1 MTRRRVAGAAA
12 APCGLRVLCAA
23 ALWICLAAAA
33 RSEDYAVVGQC
44 RAGVP
49 NGEYELWDFRG
60 RLRVAGAFSQGRK
73 TGTFIFWTAAGARIA
88 VIPYDADARSGT
100 VALWYAAPDGQVEAG
115 RKLEAPYVDDR
126 LHGVVRSWHPNGAA
140 RAEYRYERGE
150 LIEARAWSDAGAA
163 LPEPDA
169 RSLALRDAD
178 ADRRVL
184 ETLLGLVGAH
194 LPRCE

>member
-1 MTRRRVAGAAA
+1 MTGRRVARAVA
-12 APCGLRVLCAA
+12 APCGLRVMCAA
-23 ALWICLAAAA
+23 ALWICLIGPA

-49 NGEYELWDFRG
+49 NGEYELWDFHG

-100 VALWYAAPDGQVEAG
+100 VALWYTAPDGQVEAG

-163 LPEPDA
+163 LPEADA
-169 RSLALRDAD
+169 RGLALRDAD
-178 ADRRVL
+178 ADRQVL
-184 ETLLGLVGAH
+184 EALLGVVREH